1 MQLQTVWNT
10 EHVTLFS
17 IQDVGLHKWNL
28 CALAFSLCLKAA
40 CHHDCHVIKNLK
52 KQSWSE
58 VNSTHKLHL
67 TQVKQE
73 AIVCSSTSSYLC

>member
-52 KQSWSE
+52 AVLIWGEQHTQNALDSGQARS
-58 VNSTHKLHL
+58 NSLLFHL
-67 TQVKQE
+67 
-73 AIVCSSTSSYLC
+73 

>member
-40 CHHDCHVIKNLK
+40 CHHDRHVIKNLK
-52 KQSWSE
+52 AVLIWGEQPTQNALDSGQARS
-58 VNSTHKLHL
+58 NSLLFHL
-67 TQVKQE
+67 
-73 AIVCSSTSSYLC
+73 